1 MSMNIRQVRAED
13 AAQVADVYNH
23 YIKNTHHTFETEP
36 LSADEMERRIAE
48 VTADFPFL
56 VAEENGV
63 IHGYAYADHFRLR
76 REFEFT
82 AEVLIYV
89 RNEAKQKG
97 IGTSLYSQ
105 LFDLLAETDIH
116 SIVAGISFPNDA
128 SIRFHEKLGFE
139 KVAHF
144 REVGYKLGR
153 WVDVGYWE
161 LSNKLND

>member
-1 MSMNIRQVRAED
+1 MLIRHATPDD
-13 AAQVADVYNH
+13 AAQVAEVYNH
-23 YIKNTHHTFETEP
+23 YITHTHHTFETEP
-36 LSADEMERRIAE
+36 LSPDEMARRIAE
-48 VTADFPFL
+48 VAAEFPFL
-56 VAEENGV
+56 VAEDDGI
-63 IHGYAYADHFRLR
+63 IHGYAYADQFRLR

-89 RNEAKQKG
+89 RNEAKKKG
-97 IGTSLYSQ
+97 IGTALYSQ

-116 SIVAGISFPNDA
+116 AIVAGISFPNDA

-161 LSNKLND
+161 LRNRIND

>member
-1 MSMNIRQVRAED
+1 MNIRRVQPTD
-13 AAQVADVYNH
+13 AAGVADIYNY
-23 YIKNTHHTFETEP
+23 YIRNTHHTFETEP
-36 LSADEMERRIAE
+36 LEAEEMARRIVE
-48 VTADFPFL
+48 VTVEFPFL
-56 VAEENGV
+56 VAEEEGL
-63 IHGYAYADHFRLR
+63 IDGYAYADKFRLR

-89 RNEAKQKG
+89 RHEAKQKG
-97 IGTSLYSQ
+97 IGTALYSQ

-116 SIVAGISFPNDA
+116 SIVAGISFPNDS

>member
-1 MSMNIRQVRAED
+1 MNIRPVRPED
-13 AAQVADVYNH
+13 AAQVADVYNY

-36 LSADEMERRIAE
+36 ISAEEMERRIQE
-48 VTADFPFL
+48 VTDIFPFV
-56 VAEENGV
+56 VAEDEGTV
-63 IHGYAYADHFRLR
+63 HGYAYADKFRLR

-82 AEVLIYV
+82 AEVVIYV

-97 IGTSLYSQ
+97 TGTALYSQ

-144 REVGYKLGR
+144 KEVGYKLGR

-161 LSNKLND
+161 LGNKLID